1 MKTKKF
7 TTVAMPAGVSD
18 RISPIEEAVERD
30 TMIEEKK
37 ERVKILKLLERWDGP
52 NNEYRIGAE
61 PLSTST
67 WHISQVLLGPE
78 CKTMEEI
85 ERVVADIR
93 TDLDEILVE
102 ARDKIALQNSN

>member
-1 MKTKKF
+1 
-7 TTVAMPAGVSD
+7 
-18 RISPIEEAVERD
+18 
-30 TMIEEKK
+30 MIETKN

-67 WHISQVLLGPE
+67 GHINQVLLGPE

-93 TDLDEILVE
+93 TDLADILVE
-102 ARDKIALQNSN
+102 AREKIARQSSS